1 MYEEYLDAIRKD
13 RLLEHIRRMTDL
25 APERLSGSGE
35 EKKTVAYFKEVL
47 EGDRIPVAVHE
58 IDAYVSFPRASKLEV
73 LYPESR
79 TVACTA
85 FAQIRS
91 TGDKGLEGEVVYAG
105 QGSLDDY
112 QGLDAKGK
120 IVLVELSYT
129 PPRPEKLRIATANG
143 AIGLLMMNWGLP
155 EHDSL
160 PLGTVKAI
168 WGNPTDEDFH
178 LMPTLPAVGITRAE
192 GERLRE
198 FCK

>member
-25 APERLSGSGE
+25 APERLSGSEE
-35 EKKTVAYFKEVL
+35 EKRTVAYFKEVL

-120 IVLVELSYT
+120 IVLVELS
-129 PPRPEKLRIATANG
+129 
-143 AIGLLMMNWGLP
+143 
-155 EHDSL
+155 
-160 PLGTVKAI
+160 
-168 WGNPTDEDFH
+168 
-178 LMPTLPAVGITRAE
+178 
-192 GERLRE
+192 
-198 FCK
+198 